1 MLRSQKRNLGS
12 SITILPFWVIVLGG
26 YVGTIVWTVY
36 ISLTNSKMLP
46 STTFVGIEQYKR
58 LFGME
63 RWNLA
68 AQNLVVFGL
77 LLMVLCLVF
86 GFLLAVMLDRQIRA
100 EGVVRTIVLYP
111 HAISF
116 IVTGLVW
123 QWMLN
128 PTVGIEKAV
137 RDFGWTNFAFDWLI
151 RPETAIYALVLA
163 GVWQGSGLIM
173 ALMLAGLRGID
184 QDIWKAARIDGIPTW
199 RVYLSIVIPMMRPTI
214 ITCVVLMSLSIVKV
228 YDLVVALT
236 GGGPGLATDVPA
248 KFIMDFLFERTNIG
262 LAAAAC
268 TTLLVFVLLIF
279 VPWYYFEFYREKKG
293 SA

>member
-1 MLRSQKRNLGS
+1 MLRAQRRNLGATL
-12 SITILPFWVIVLGG
+12 TIIPFWVIILGG
-26 YVGTIVWTVY
+26 YIGTIVWTVY
-36 ISLTNSKMLP
+36 ISLTSSRMLP
-46 STTFVGIEQYKR
+46 NTSFVGLDQYQR
-58 LFGME
+58 LFGLG
-63 RWNLA
+63 RWSLA
-68 AQNLVVFGL
+68 VHNLVVFGL
-77 LLMVLCLVF
+77 LLMALCLII

-100 EGVVRTIVLYP
+100 EGVVRTIILYP

-137 RDFGWTNFAFDWLI
+137 RDFGWSTFAFDWLI
-151 RPETAIYALVLA
+151 RPEMAIYALVLA

-236 GGGPGLATDVPA
+236 GGGPGLSTDVPA
-248 KFIMDFLFERTNIG
+248 KFIMDFLFERSNIG
-262 LAAAAC
+262 LAAAAA
-268 TTLLVFVLLIF
+268 TTLLVFVLMIF
-279 VPWYYFEFYREKKG
+279 VPWYYVEYCRDKKG
-293 SA
+293 AN